1 MVYSLCYIVPLIV
14 LSLAWV
20 KYKSEITKF
29 EYCVGTIAC
38 VMVTLL
44 LVSGTE
50 AIYRGGVGYDTE
62 IWNGSVISKSSE
74 EVSCEHEYV
83 CGETCT
89 GSGKNRSCSP
99 KYCDEHSYDVD
110 WIVNTSIGNYVIDRV
125 DRRGLDTP
133 PRFDAVRIGE
143 PVSSENGYMNYLL
156 LRSDSLFAAQQ
167 SLVRV
172 YNDKIPEYPVVYD
185 YYRFNRVFNS
195 TSDDSTGYN
204 EYISSELRTD
214 GPVHQ
219 ANFILFITYLPDE
232 YAHAVIAKWRGA
244 KKNDIIVFLGLNSST
259 NTVQWAYANTFGN
272 GVGNELLQTK
282 VLSTAI
288 SEKMDLSLLQKVY
301 KVSMQSYH
309 RYSMEKFAYLL
320 GGIQY
325 PWYLYLLVFIFSTAA
340 SIGIVILLY
349 KHDLYSTLFNRN
361 KRYNQYQYNRYRR

>member
-1 MVYSLCYIVPLIV
+1 MMKVGE
-14 LSLAWV
+14 V
-20 KYKSEITKF
+20 KMKRKVNVIEDLDGKKTVFIHDILFKGKRAVKWDEVEKYLRQ
-29 EYCVGTIAC
+29 YVGDICTI
-38 VMVTLL
+38 
-44 LVSGTE
+44 
-50 AIYRGGVGYDTE
+50 
-62 IWNGSVISKSSE
+62 
-74 EVSCEHEYV
+74 
-83 CGETCT
+83 
-89 GSGKNRSCSP
+89 
-99 KYCDEHSYDVD
+99 
-110 WIVNTSIGNYVIDRV
+110 
-125 DRRGLDTP
+125 
-133 PRFDAVRIGE
+133 
-143 PVSSENGYMNYLL
+143 
-156 LRSDSLFAAQQ
+156 
-167 SLVRV
+167 
-172 YNDKIPEYPVVYD
+172 
-185 YYRFNRVFNS
+185 
-195 TSDDSTGYN
+195 DDSN
-204 EYISSELRTD
+204 EVIYIGAD
-214 GPVHQ
+214 
-219 ANFILFITYLPDE
+219 LPDE

-259 NTVQWAYANTFGN
+259 NTVQWAYASTFGN